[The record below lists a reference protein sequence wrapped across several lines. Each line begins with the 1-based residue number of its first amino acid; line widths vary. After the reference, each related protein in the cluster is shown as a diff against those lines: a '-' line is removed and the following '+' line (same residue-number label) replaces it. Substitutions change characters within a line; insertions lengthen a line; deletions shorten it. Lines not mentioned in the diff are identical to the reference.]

1 MTDLSRFNNSIIL
14 IKTYR
19 FLDEYLPVFVIRGN
33 VSTVYEKYCFKL
45 TNNECLN
52 LYEHDIE
59 SIMYYDNTKWDKII
73 ITENRSKSLYNF
85 YINLLNKEITLKSI
99 FNLKNINIVLT
110 DVTYINNNDVAI
122 YGRNS
127 DKSFYELDSRNY
139 ELV

>member
-19 FLDEYLPVFVIRGN
+19 FLDEYLPVFVISGN
-33 VSTVYEKYCFKL
+33 VSNVYEKYCFKL

-59 SIMYYDNTKWDKII
+59 SIMYYDNTEWDKII
-73 ITENRSKSLYNF
+73 ITKNRSKSLYNF
-85 YINLLNKEITLKSI
+85 YINLLNKEISLKSI
-99 FNLKNINIVLT
+99 FNLKNINIMLT
-110 DVTYINNNDVAI
+110 DVKYINNNDVAI

>member
-52 LYEHDIE
+52 LYAHDIE

-122 YGRNS
+122 YGHNS